1 MMKISRHWKIRKGLL
16 GVGTLEV
23 LQFTGKAGYQV
34 PFGISMAIV
43 ELSKRPYGKSL
54 RVYVT
59 VEKDLPFMYV
69 LCNFHVVGGD
79 RKS

>member
-34 PFGISMAIV
+34 PFGISIAV
-43 ELSKRPYGKSL
+43 AELSKRLYGTFPSL
-54 RVYVT
+54 YVT

>member
-54 RVYVT
+54 RVYVP
-59 VEKDLPFMYV
+59 VDKDLRLMYI
-69 LCNFHVVGGD
+69 LCDFHVVGDGHE
-79 RKS
+79 S